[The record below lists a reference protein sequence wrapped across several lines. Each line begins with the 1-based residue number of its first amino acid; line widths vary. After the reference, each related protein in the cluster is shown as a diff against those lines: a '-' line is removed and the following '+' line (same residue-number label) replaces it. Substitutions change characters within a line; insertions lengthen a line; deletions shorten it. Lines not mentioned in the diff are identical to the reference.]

1 MENNAICKKVSSM
14 LSLYIDDKV
23 TEEER
28 YFIEEHLSECREC
41 HKKYI
46 YLKSLIK
53 SLKDSYKQVMEL
65 ALKKQKQESFSIRE
79 HEKFLNNLSPYV
91 DNELSAL
98 ECYEF
103 RKYLTKSK
111 PAQKELKNTYL
122 LQKKLRTAFEKTS
135 RNTDCNIAAK
145 VMKEFKQANLQKQT
159 VLMSDF
165 FNKRVA
171 KIAILSGLVLLGAYE
186 IGVHFVH
193 TTNDSQ
199 AIVLK
204 EKKKSPPSENS
215 TKLRKD
221 YIEF

>member
-1 MENNAICKKVSSM
+1 MENKAICKKVSSM

-53 SLKDSYKQVMEL
+53 SLKDSYKLVMDL
-65 ALKKQKQESFSIRE
+65 ALKKQKQESFSIKE
-79 HEKFLNNLSPYV
+79 HEKFLDNLSPYV

-98 ECYEF
+98 ESYEF

-122 LQKKLRTAFEKTS
+122 LQKKLRTTFEKTAQKADFDIS
-135 RNTDCNIAAK
+135 AK
-145 VMKEFKQANLQKQT
+145 VINYLKQTNLQKQT
-159 VLMSDF
+159 VVMDAF
-165 FNKRVA
+165 FNKRIA
-171 KIAILSGLVLLGAYE
+171 KIAILSGLVLFGAYE
-186 IGVHFVH
+186 IGVQAIHPN
-193 TTNDSQ
+193 NDSQ

-204 EKKKSPPSENS
+204 EKKKSPPIENT
-215 TKLRKD
+215 TKTKKD